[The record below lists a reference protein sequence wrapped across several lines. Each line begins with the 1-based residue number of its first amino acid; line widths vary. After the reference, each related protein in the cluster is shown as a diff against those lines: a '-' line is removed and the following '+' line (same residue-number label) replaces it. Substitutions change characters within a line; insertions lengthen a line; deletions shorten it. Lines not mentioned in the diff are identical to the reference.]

1 MVAPPAG
8 MVAQPAGIPEPGPA
22 GTPSAPVG
30 IPTPPPG
37 SPAAPPPTGT
47 ATPILPSVATPPNG
61 PAQAARPAGAPAL
74 GEESPLDIGWTGVVP
89 GTASEY
95 DATPTPVRCGTCGD
109 GTYQDGYCNQCGAKE
124 PNPRDHLEESA
135 STWVGGVSDIG
146 RRHARNEDALAL
158 SSRPDPAST
167 AVLVVCDG
175 VSNTTDSDVASLA
188 ACRAARTVLEQPL
201 SAGMGVADAA
211 RAAAYRRLGEAVA
224 AANTAVIATTT
235 KDDPASPSCTF
246 TGAIVAGRTAY
257 VGNVGDSRIYWLPD
271 GTEGARQLSV
281 DDSVAAERIASG
293 IERKVAETGPM
304 AHSITRWLG
313 IDAPDDLTPHTHSVD
328 LAGPGWL
335 MLCSDGLWNYCS
347 DAKELQQLIGDIL
360 AKGTPAEPIA
370 LARALVG
377 FANNAGGA
385 DNITVAFA
393 RIPEPNTT
401 AAPEVATDLAGS
413 GTTEGETD
421 GTVHR

>member
-1 MVAPPAG
+1 MVAQPAG

-158 SSRPDPAST
+158 SSRPDPA
-167 AVLVVCDG
+167 
-175 VSNTTDSDVASLA
+175 
-188 ACRAARTVLEQPL
+188 
-201 SAGMGVADAA
+201 
-211 RAAAYRRLGEAVA
+211 
-224 AANTAVIATTT
+224 
-235 KDDPASPSCTF
+235 
-246 TGAIVAGRTAY
+246 
-257 VGNVGDSRIYWLPD
+257 
-271 GTEGARQLSV
+271 
-281 DDSVAAERIASG
+281 
-293 IERKVAETGPM
+293 
-304 AHSITRWLG
+304 
-313 IDAPDDLTPHTHSVD
+313 
-328 LAGPGWL
+328 
-335 MLCSDGLWNYCS
+335 
-347 DAKELQQLIGDIL
+347 
-360 AKGTPAEPIA
+360 
-370 LARALVG
+370 
-377 FANNAGGA
+377 
-385 DNITVAFA
+385 
-393 RIPEPNTT
+393 
-401 AAPEVATDLAGS
+401 
-413 GTTEGETD
+413 
-421 GTVHR
+421 